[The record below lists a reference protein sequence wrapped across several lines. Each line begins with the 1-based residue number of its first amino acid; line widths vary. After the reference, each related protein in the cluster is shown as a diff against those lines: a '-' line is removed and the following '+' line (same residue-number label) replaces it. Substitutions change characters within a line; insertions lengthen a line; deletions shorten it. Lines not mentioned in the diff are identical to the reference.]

1 MKVPGGATRSRIK
14 RYLWPVRVNKL
25 RLLLRRARHEWHR
38 VHLTD
43 SPISGPI
50 SVWDLG
56 PERALIFGPVRKS
69 TAVSVVFKNG
79 NWAELRREYWGQ
91 AMTPPFPV
99 AVHPRVLI
107 LGLGGG
113 TMVSLA
119 HRVLHP
125 QGITV
130 VERDPVMV
138 GVARTY
144 MGVDDIPNVDVRVT
158 DVHTAIAELKG
169 GDPFDLIIDD
179 IFYLGIPASSD
190 DTVRAYIASLAALLS
205 PTGGL
210 VFNRWF
216 GGNRDAVL
224 TRFAQLLGEHF
235 AQVRRKRVGQRW
247 ENELVYASGP
257 RKPSIP
263 GPDAEALGSTPG
275 TPPTRSG

>member
-144 MGVDDIPNVDVRVT
+144 MGVDDIPNV
-158 DVHTAIAELKG
+158 A
-169 GDPFDLIIDD
+169 
-179 IFYLGIPASSD
+179 
-190 DTVRAYIASLAALLS
+190 AALLQHS
-205 PTGGL
+205 AEPG
-210 VFNRWF
+210 
-216 GGNRDAVL
+216 
-224 TRFAQLLGEHF
+224 
-235 AQVRRKRVGQRW
+235 RRYFR
-247 ENELVYASGP
+247 
-257 RKPSIP
+257 
-263 GPDAEALGSTPG
+263 PDAQARLRGHPRQSAVAGGGHRTPNYLNLQ
-275 TPPTRSG
+275 PPASVPHS